1 LSKDSFAAGQRAAF
15 RQDLYGPAVPKQVV
29 LLRGINIGPR
39 NRIAM
44 PKLREV
50 LEDAGFEDV
59 ATYVQS
65 GNVVLSS
72 SKKSDV
78 VSRECE
84 RLILEHFGLEIDVV
98 TRTRAQLAKVAE
110 RDPLGKVATNPK
122 RYQVSFLA
130 GRPPSGLRAKLERA
144 KAEQEAFAIHGRE
157 IYAWHPEG
165 VARSKLWAL
174 LAGKDR
180 GVTATARNWTTV
192 TKLLELAS

>member
-1 LSKDSFAAGQRAAF
+1 MARH
-15 RQDLYGPAVPKQVV
+15 VV
-29 LLRGINIGPR
+29 LLRGINLGSR
-39 NRIAM
+39 NRVAM
-44 PKLREV
+44 PKLRQL

-72 SKKSDV
+72 AKKNEDV
-78 VSRECE
+78 AHECG
-84 RLILEHFGLEIDVV
+84 RLITKHLGLDIDVV
-98 TRTRAQLAKVAE
+98 ARTRAQLAKVVE
-110 RDPLGKVATNPK
+110 HDPLGKVATNPK

-130 GRPPSGLRAKLERA
+130 GRPPSGLRAKLERVR
-144 KAEQEAFAIHGRE
+144 AEQEAFTIHGRE

-174 LAGKDR
+174 LAGRDL

-192 TKLLELAS
+192 TKLLELAG

>member
-1 LSKDSFAAGQRAAF
+1 
-15 RQDLYGPAVPKQVV
+15 V

-72 SKKSDV
+72 TKKAEAV
-78 VSRECE
+78 ARECG
-84 RLILEHFGLEIDVV
+84 RLIERHFGLEIDVV
-98 TRTRAQLAKVAE
+98 TRTRAQLAKVVE

-122 RYQVSFLA
+122 RYQVSFLS
-130 GRPPSGLRAKLERA
+130 GRAPSGLRAKLERA
-144 KAEQEAFAIHGRE
+144 QTEEEAFAIHGRE
-157 IYAWHPEG
+157 VYAWHPEG

-174 LAGKDR
+174 LAGKDL